1 MEEELCVKLGCLL
14 DPQDR
19 GVIAVQLAPDQAAG
33 LAAGLAALLAA
44 KYCKKKKRKKKLC

>member
-1 MEEELCVKLGCLL
+1 MEQELCVKLGCLL

-33 LAAGLAALLAA
+33 LAALLAA
-44 KYCKKKKRKKKLC
+44 KYCKKQNGADFG